1 MKRRKTRLVQSE
13 NIRNFSIIAH
23 IDHGK
28 STLADRFLEHAGL
41 LINIQEGQVLDTLS
55 LEKERGITIR
65 SHPVA
70 LFIKNKTGETFYFN
84 LIDTPGHVDFSYEV
98 SRSLKAC
105 EGAVLLVDATQGVE
119 AQTIANTY
127 LALENNLVI
136 IPVINKIDVK
146 NADIEG
152 TEKEIREILGF
163 SENEILKISAKLG
176 TGVTELIEE
185 IIRRVQ
191 PPGGDPDMP
200 LRALVFDS
208 HFDTYKGVVVYVRL
222 KEGRIRVGDKI
233 KFMST
238 GKIFQIEEVGIF
250 RLKMESVEELKAG
263 EVGYFAAIIRDPLD
277 VNIGDT
283 VTSVVKPAA
292 IPIPGFRRNIPMV
305 FAGIFPINTNEFEN
319 LKKSLE
325 KLHLNDPA
333 FSFEMETSEALG
345 FGFRCGFS
353 GLLHM
358 EIMIERLKLE
368 FGQDIIATVPNV
380 EYEVE
385 LMDGKII
392 KLDNPGKFPE
402 ETKIKEIKEPIV
414 EASIMTPP
422 EYIGNVLELIK
433 SRRAIYK
440 EMLYP
445 ELKRAIIRFEVP
457 LQEIIIDFF
466 DNLKSITRGYG
477 TLDYEL
483 KGFKSSDIV
492 KVDILINKKS
502 VDALSFMAHREKAD
516 YISRNL
522 LGRMRKVIPRQ
533 MFEVSLQAAIGGKI
547 IAKERVVPFRKDVLA
562 KCYGGDVTRKRKLLE
577 KQKEGKKKM
586 KQIGNVAIPQEA
598 FFSILSV
605 KGEQKK

>member
-1 MKRRKTRLVQSE
+1 
-13 NIRNFSIIAH
+13 
-23 IDHGK
+23 
-28 STLADRFLEHAGL
+28 
-41 LINIQEGQVLDTLS
+41 
-55 LEKERGITIR
+55 
-65 SHPVA
+65 
-70 LFIKNKTGETFYFN
+70 
-84 LIDTPGHVDFSYEV
+84 
-98 SRSLKAC
+98 
-105 EGAVLLVDATQGVE
+105 
-119 AQTIANTY
+119 
-127 LALENNLVI
+127 
-136 IPVINKIDVK
+136 
-146 NADIEG
+146 
-152 TEKEIREILGF
+152 
-163 SENEILKISAKLG
+163 
-176 TGVTELIEE
+176 
-185 IIRRVQ
+185 
-191 PPGGDPDMP
+191 
-200 LRALVFDS
+200 
-208 HFDTYKGVVVYVRL
+208 
-222 KEGRIRVGDKI
+222 
-233 KFMST
+233 
-238 GKIFQIEEVGIF
+238 
-250 RLKMESVEELKAG
+250 
-263 EVGYFAAIIRDPLD
+263 
-277 VNIGDT
+277 
-283 VTSVVKPAA
+283 
-292 IPIPGFRRNIPMV
+292 MV

-333 FSFEMETSEALG
+333 FSFEMEASEALG

-358 EIMIERLKLE
+358 EIMIERLKIE

-380 EYEVE
+380 EYEIE
-385 LMDGKII
+385 LMDNKII

-402 ETKIKEIKEPIV
+402 ESKIKEIREPIV

-433 SRRAIYK
+433 SRRATYK

-445 ELKRAIIRFEVP
+445 ESKRTIIRFEVP
-457 LQEIIIDFF
+457 LQEIITDFF
-466 DNLKSITRGYG
+466 DNLKSVTRGYG

-483 KGFKSSDIV
+483 KGFKPSDIV

-502 VDALSFMAHREKAD
+502 VDALSFMAHREKAV

-522 LGRMRKVIPRQ
+522 LERMRKVIPRQ
-533 MFEVSLQAAIGGKI
+533 MFEVSLQAAIGSKV